1 MTEEIRCPSCGE
13 EDELQGTRT
22 QPADDEDGAGVIHIR
37 CDTCGAEWERSLE
50 KLCPRCGAGD
60 LYPVPVAI
68 VEKSRGSQLS
78 ILTTQ
83 PKYFCWVC
91 DRDII
96 DAQRQ
101 SGIALM
107 PDELPT
113 LSAQDRPKP
122 D

>member
-1 MTEEIRCPSCGE
+1 M
-13 EDELQGTRT
+13 QGTRT
-22 QPADDEDGAGVIHIR
+22 QPAEDGYDGAGVIQI
-37 CDTCGAEWERSLE
+37 CCGTCGAEWERSLE

-113 LSAQDRPKP
+113 LSAQDRPKS

>member
-1 MTEEIRCPSCGE
+1 MTEDIRCPSCGE
-13 EDELQGTRT
+13 EDELRGSHTR
-22 QPADDEDGAGVIHIR
+22 DGGSEAGVIHIC
-37 CDTCGAEWERSLE
+37 CDSCGAEWDRSLE

-60 LYPVPVAI
+60 LYPVPVAV
-68 VEKSRGSQLS
+68 VEKTRGSQLS

-107 PDELPT
+107 PEELPT
-113 LSAQDRPKP
+113 TSSESL
-122 D
+122 